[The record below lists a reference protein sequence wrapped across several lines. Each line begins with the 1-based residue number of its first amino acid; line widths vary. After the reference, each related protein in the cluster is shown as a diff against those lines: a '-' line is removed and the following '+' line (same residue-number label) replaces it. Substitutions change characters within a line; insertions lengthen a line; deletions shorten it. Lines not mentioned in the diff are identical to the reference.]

1 MEDAFR
7 SAVARDPRRTLIAV
21 DFDGTL
27 AEIVGDP
34 AAARPITGAGEVLG
48 RLSRQLGEVAVVSGR
63 PLEFLLSRL
72 GDQPMLTLVGLY
84 GLESR
89 RGGRVE
95 EHPEAGPWRE
105 RVRGAIATLEPELP
119 TGVTV
124 EDKGTSATVHY
135 RAAPDREAEVRSLVE
150 RAGSASGLEVRPAKM
165 SVELHPPLHVDKG
178 TVLVDLADLSRVGE
192 VGGGPVC
199 FVGDDVGDLTAFDAL
214 DRLASTGRP
223 TLRVA
228 VAGPETPDELLGRA
242 DVVVD
247 GPVGA
252 ARLLAGL
259 VA

>member
-1 MEDAFR
+1 
-7 SAVARDPRRTLIAV
+7 
-21 DFDGTL
+21 
-27 AEIVGDP
+27 
-34 AAARPITGAGEVLG
+34 
-48 RLSRQLGEVAVVSGR
+48 
-63 PLEFLLSRL
+63 
-72 GDQPMLTLVGLY
+72 
-84 GLESR
+84 
-89 RGGRVE
+89 
-95 EHPEAGPWRE
+95 
-105 RVRGAIATLEPELP
+105 
-119 TGVTV
+119 
-124 EDKGTSATVHY
+124 
-135 RAAPDREAEVRSLVE
+135 
-150 RAGSASGLEVRPAKM
+150 LEVRPAKM

>member
-1 MEDAFR
+1 MGG
-7 SAVARDPRRTLIAV
+7 DPGRTLIAV

-27 AEIVGDP
+27 AEIVDDP
-34 AAARPITGAGEVLG
+34 AAARPIAGAGEVLD
-48 RLSRQLGEVAVVSGR
+48 RLGRQLGEVAVVSGR
-63 PLEFLLSRL
+63 PLEFLLRRL
-72 GDQPMLTLVGLY
+72 GDHPTLTLVGLY

-105 RVRGAIATLEPELP
+105 RVRRAIATLEPELP
-119 TGVTV
+119 TGVRV

-135 RAAPDREAEVRSLVE
+135 RAAPERDADVCSLVD
-150 RAGSASGLEVRPAKM
+150 RVGAASGLEVRPAKM

-178 TVLVDLADLSRVGE
+178 TVLIDLAHAD
-192 VGGGPVC
+192 GGPVC

>member
-1 MEDAFR
+1 
-7 SAVARDPRRTLIAV
+7 
-21 DFDGTL
+21 
-27 AEIVGDP
+27 
-34 AAARPITGAGEVLG
+34 
-48 RLSRQLGEVAVVSGR
+48 
-63 PLEFLLSRL
+63 
-72 GDQPMLTLVGLY
+72 
-84 GLESR
+84 
-89 RGGRVE
+89 
-95 EHPEAGPWRE
+95 
-105 RVRGAIATLEPELP
+105 
-119 TGVTV
+119 
-124 EDKGTSATVHY
+124 
-135 RAAPDREAEVRSLVE
+135 
-150 RAGSASGLEVRPAKM
+150 M

-178 TVLVDLADLSRVGE
+178 TVVVDLAR